1 MERTERH
8 TAFALWFE
16 QEFVRRGWNQSE
28 VAERL
33 GLSHNAIGKWIN
45 QGTMPGRPT
54 CYKIA
59 DLYGVPVEEVLERAL
74 HSTKPV
80 VIPPDPSVGRL
91 HTTTITPAT
100 PESLETRSDAV
111 KRAMAAVA
119 QAMKAL
125 EEAQSALD
133 ATQTPDD

>member
-1 MERTERH
+1 MIAVPATVFSEWLTDAIYSRRWGPSDLARH
-8 TAFALWFE
+8 TGVSATAVQKW
-16 QEFVRRGWNQSE
+16 
-28 VAERL
+28 
-33 GLSHNAIGKWIN
+33 LSGES
-45 QGTMPGRPT
+45 RPYPKT
-54 CYKIA
+54 CYAIA
-59 DLYGVPVEEVLERAL
+59 EALGIPVQEVLDLAGYK
-74 HSTKPV
+74 TKPV
-80 VIPPDPSVGRL
+80 VIPPDLSVGRL